1 MAERCYVS
9 NVTGGD
15 FHGLGEAWSD
25 QAVDPP
31 GGLVER
37 AIGDGERTA
46 AADGSATFRHG
57 EGISM
62 PTPVER
68 HRRVLA
74 ITGVASLA
82 NGAALVIHILG
93 GIRLPVL
100 LAITWAIAVGT
111 VVAFAG
117 IGDPR
122 GMAAIRRNV
131 VVGLL
136 AGTVAVLAYD
146 ATKAVLAQL
155 DPSPY
160 NPFAVTRIFGAIL
173 VGESAPPALITTVGW
188 AFHLMNGCTFAIAYS
203 CLFAR
208 DGDISKRRAVVTG
221 VTWGLFLETF
231 QLLLYPGWLKIG
243 FLDEFRRISFSAHVV
258 FGAGLGLMVP
268 YGLRRL
274 HRGGAR

>member
-1 MAERCYVS
+1 MER
-9 NVTGGD
+9 
-15 FHGLGEAWSD
+15 
-25 QAVDPP
+25 
-31 GGLVER
+31 R
-37 AIGDGERTA
+37 
-46 AADGSATFRHG
+46 
-57 EGISM
+57 
-62 PTPVER
+62 
-68 HRRVLA
+68 RRVLT

-82 NGAALVIHILG
+82 NGAALVAHILG
-93 GIRLPVL
+93 GISLPVL
-100 LAITWAIAVGT
+100 LAVTWAVAVGT

-117 IGDPR
+117 VGDPT
-122 GMAAIRRNV
+122 GKAAVGRNV
-131 VVGLL
+131 VVGLV

-160 NPFAVTRIFGAIL
+160 NPFEVTQIFGAIL
-173 VGESAPPALITTVGW
+173 VGKSAPPALVAAVGW

-243 FLDEFRRISFSAHVV
+243 FVDEFRRISFSAHVV

-268 YGLRRL
+268 YGLRRM
-274 HRGGAR
+274 HGGGAR